1 MIALSGDGKWI
12 VSTGRLGTTV
22 WNRGTRQIAYTV
34 NSKSAYV
41 ATLDVSPD
49 SIKFATGSSNKTVII
64 WAISNGR
71 RLVVLGPHVNVVTA
85 VRFSP
90 DGDRVAVAVPGQ
102 GLHIY
107 EAYGGQSLRFIEAE
121 CSRLNGLVWLG
132 DSIHIY
138 TLSGS
143 SIKCLHGDKFET
155 LSEWAIPGSLIHDPN
170 GSSGIALPRNGRFIA
185 SFAGRVVTFWNTS
198 TRVRLGPLFEHL
210 QVDNLY
216 SIALSPDSNYVATGN
231 NDGMII
237 LRDLKDIIPSSLRVD
252 HTCQFSRLVSCVIRL
267 NAKIGSEMLRTPW
280 LSSLNQILQA

>member
-12 VSTGRLGTTV
+12 INTGRLGTTV

-41 ATLDVSPD
+41 AMLDVSPD
-49 SIKFATGSSNKTVII
+49 SIKFVTGSSNKTVII
-64 WAISNGR
+64 WAISNRR
-71 RLVVLGPHVNVVTA
+71 RLVVLGPHVNIVTA

-90 DGDRVAVAVPGQ
+90 DGNHIAVAVPGQ

-121 CSRLNGLVWLG
+121 CSHLNSLVWLD

-143 SIKCLHGDKFET
+143 SIKCLHNDKFET
-155 LSEWAIPGSLIHDPN
+155 LSEWAIPGSLIHDSN
-170 GSSGIALPRNGRFIA
+170 SSSGIALPRNSKFVA

-198 TRVRLGPLFEHL
+198 TRVQLGPLFEHL
-210 QVDNLY
+210 QVDKLY
-216 SIALSPDSNYVATGN
+216 SITFSPDSNYVTTGS

-237 LRDLKDIIPSSLRVD
+237 LCDLKDIIPRPFVLTR
-252 HTCQFSRLVSCVIRL
+252 
-267 NAKIGSEMLRTPW
+267 
-280 LSSLNQILQA
+280 